1 MTKEQRQLFQK
12 IRKHLFSL
20 HTHWEQDKEA
30 DGHHKSS
37 EGLIEITYSY
47 PNWFEADSYLT
58 DEPKMTISV
67 YSYLFGPSRMHDFT
81 SLEEAWEEISKWKY
95 V

>member
-1 MTKEQRQLFQK
+1 MTEKQQQLFQK
-12 IRKHLFSL
+12 IREHLFAL
-20 HTHWEQDKEA
+20 HTKWEQDPEA

-47 PNWFEADSYLT
+47 PNWFEAKNYLT
-58 DEPKMTISV
+58 DEPEIIISV
-67 YSYLFGPSRMHDFT
+67 YSYLFGPSRMHEWKSF
-81 SLEEAWEEISKWKY
+81 EKAWEDISKWEY